1 MEILE
6 KALLV
11 NAEHFYGSNT
21 SRHSSPFNLQITCW
35 NCSQH
40 YLLGL
45 PNPCGVCFNCR
56 VVSINYRR
64 ERQVKK
70 KALITL
76 QLALFPLFVVFAK
89 PDISDFDSV
98 AQAISTTAVVGGDTA
113 GPSPFGETAWGLLC
127 DGAEDFSP
135 SDLQELKSATDA
147 HAELRSIAMVA
158 AIGRAKVTM
167 GGISPWTAPDAPVEI
182 AAGDL
187 LLLLR
192 SALKGID

>member
-1 MEILE
+1 M
-6 KALLV
+6 
-11 NAEHFYGSNT
+11 
-21 SRHSSPFNLQITCW
+21 
-35 NCSQH
+35 
-40 YLLGL
+40 
-45 PNPCGVCFNCR
+45 
-56 VVSINYRR
+56 
-64 ERQVKK
+64 
-70 KALITL
+70 

-98 AQAISTTAVVGGDTA
+98 AQAISNTAVVGVDTA
-113 GPSPFGETAWGLLC
+113 GPSPLLGETAWGLLC
-127 DGAEDFSP
+127 DGVEDFSP
-135 SDLQELKSATDA
+135 SDLQELKSAMDS

-192 SALKGID
+192 SALKGIG